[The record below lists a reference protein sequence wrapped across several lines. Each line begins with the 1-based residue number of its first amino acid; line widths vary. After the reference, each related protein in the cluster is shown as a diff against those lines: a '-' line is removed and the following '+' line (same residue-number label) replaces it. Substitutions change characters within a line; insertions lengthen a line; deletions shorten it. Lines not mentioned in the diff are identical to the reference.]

1 MLKNV
6 AFCLIYALPPD
17 KQFFSHSDRL
27 ELQGKILNIVCVR
40 GGGQG
45 TYFGK
50 QGNRQHLEWLHFYTQ
65 DLYLKVCGYKLI
77 RNHKQI
83 SKEFQLFI

>member
-40 GGGQG
+40 GGGA
-45 TYFGK
+45 
-50 QGNRQHLEWLHFYTQ
+50 GNIFWETREQATSGMASLLHSRSVLESLWLQTDQ
-65 DLYLKVCGYKLI
+65 EPQT
-77 RNHKQI
+77 N
-83 SKEFQLFI
+83 

>member
-27 ELQGKILNIVCVR
+27 ELQGKILNIVFVR
-40 GGGQG
+40 GGGGGLGREHILGNKG
-45 TYFGK
+45 T
-50 QGNRQHLEWLHFYTQ
+50 GNIWNGFTFT
-65 DLYLKVCGYKLI
+65 LKICT
-77 RNHKQI
+77 
-83 SKEFQLFI
+83 